1 MVFIVVDFVHHDD
14 DKTDEHQGQ
23 AYRVHYPMQHHP
35 AHPGHFG
42 ADVRLARDAEHR
54 FRYQETHSDGHTD
67 GVPGE
72 ESIVSEGQSQNV
84 YHWRQQEDMG
94 EG

>member
-54 FRYQETHSDGHTD
+54 FRYQETHL
-67 GVPGE
+67 GVTF
-72 ESIVSEGQSQNV
+72 S
-84 YHWRQQEDMG
+84 RQFLVLGFFWEM
-94 EG
+94 ETR